1 MICIVGYPRTGTS
14 ILFKSLERAGF
25 NGGDNLFGH
34 KYKSQD
40 RYLQNINRSIEIDWT
55 RFKRVTRSS
64 KECMKSFFSDYCTE
78 HSIDVVKDPM
88 WWRVFN
94 FWMTLCPDM
103 GEQKFIW
110 TKRDAEEAVESQ
122 MRVHDLINAP
132 EVSLETGLEQHAQC
146 EKMLGI
152 YMPRLQHIVV
162 NLEDVLDNPIKEYK
176 KISTF
181 VGKEVS
187 PALIDRAR
195 TYAENKEIN

>member
-1 MICIVGYPRTGTS
+1 
-14 ILFKSLERAGF
+14 
-25 NGGDNLFGH
+25 
-34 KYKSQD
+34 
-40 RYLQNINRSIEIDWT
+40 
-55 RFKRVTRSS
+55 
-64 KECMKSFFSDYCTE
+64 MKSFFSDYCTE

-103 GEQKFIW
+103 RDQKFIW

-122 MRVHDLINAP
+122 KRVHDLINAP

-146 EKMLGI
+146 ERMLGI

-187 PALIDRAR
+187 PVLIDRAR

>member
-40 RYLQNINRSIEIDWT
+40 RYLQNINRSIEVDWA
-55 RFKRVTRSS
+55 RFKRVLRSS
-64 KECMKSFFSDYCTE
+64 KECVKTFFSGYCIE
-78 HSIDVVKDPM
+78 HSIDIVKDPM

-103 GEQKFIW
+103 RDHKFIW

-122 MRVHDLINAP
+122 KRVHDLINAP

-146 EKMLGI
+146 ERMLGI